1 MHRFVSLFLGL
12 AILWGC
18 QSPTER
24 TASPASP
31 AAPGSPW
38 VSEVAAD
45 HPLAGRVWRTAEG
58 RFVAPEAVLAA
69 LRGADFVLLGEK
81 HDNADHH
88 LIQAWL
94 LKALIGSGRR
104 PAVAFEMLTTDQ
116 QAPLEVHLAA
126 HPQDADG
133 LAEAV
138 AWAESGWP
146 DWSLY
151 RPVFRAALDS
161 PPGTPPGSPLPLL
174 AASPPRAQLRAVAR
188 EGVAALGSERV
199 ADLRLEETLPGP
211 DMAAL
216 RREIARSHCDQL
228 PDSMIGPMVTV
239 TRVKDA
245 LMAETLVQGRGLAGT
260 DGAVLI
266 AGAGHVRADR
276 GVPWHLN
283 RFATGTLIVTLGL
296 LEVAAGQAE
305 PPSYAEAYGAAA
317 LPFDFVWFTP
327 RADDLDP
334 CEAFGTQLEKAK
346 QRHLQV
352 PQGGE

>member
-1 MHRFVSLFLGL
+1 MRRLVLLFLGL
-12 AILWGC
+12 AVLWGC

-24 TASPASP
+24 RAGPEPP

-38 VSEVAAD
+38 VSEVAAE
-45 HPLAGRVWRTAEG
+45 HPLAGRVWRPAES
-58 RFVAPEAVLAA
+58 RFVAPGAVLAD
-69 LRGADFVLLGEK
+69 LQGADFVLLGEK

-94 LKALIGSGRR
+94 LDALIASGRR
-104 PAVAFEMLTTDQ
+104 PAVAFEMLATDQ
-116 QAPLEVHLAA
+116 RAPLEAHLAA
-126 HPQDADG
+126 HPRDADG

-151 RPVFRAALDS
+151 RPVFRAALVS
-161 PPGTPPGSPLPLL
+161 PPGTPLLLL
-174 AASPPRAQLRAVAR
+174 AASLPRAKLRAVAR
-188 EGVAALGSERV
+188 EGVAALGSERG

-211 DMAAL
+211 EMAAL
-216 RREIARSHCDQL
+216 RREIARSHCDQM
-228 PDSMIGPMVTV
+228 PESMIGPMVTV
-239 TRVKDA
+239 TWVKDA
-245 LMAETLVQGRGLAGT
+245 LMAETLVRGRGLAGT

-276 GVPWHLN
+276 GVPWHLD
-283 RFATGTLIVTLGL
+283 RFAPGASVVALGL
-296 LEVAAGQAE
+296 LEVAVGQAE
-305 PPSYAEAYGAAA
+305 PASYAEAYGADA

-327 RADDLDP
+327 RVDDLDP

-352 PQGGE
+352 PEGGE